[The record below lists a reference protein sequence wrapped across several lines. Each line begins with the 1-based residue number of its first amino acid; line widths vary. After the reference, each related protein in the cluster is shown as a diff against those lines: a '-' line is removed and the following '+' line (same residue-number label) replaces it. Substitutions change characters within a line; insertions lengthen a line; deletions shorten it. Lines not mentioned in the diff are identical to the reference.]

1 VKVIHFSQQ
10 LGHRTSMLGSTIR
23 LLIVALGAVALTV
36 SAQNQRQDFSK
47 VEIKITPIAGNIHL
61 LEGSGG
67 NVTVSSG
74 ADGTLIVDTQFLP
87 LAEKIDAA
95 LTALNPKPLQYVI
108 NTHVHGDHVGGNPYF
123 GKKARIIATA
133 NLRQRLA
140 AKTNAV
146 PAELPVITFEQGL
159 SLQFNGEEVRILAFQ
174 PGHTD
179 GDAVVYFT
187 KSKVLSFG
195 DQFVNGRF
203 PFVDIANGGNVK
215 GYLKN
220 IDSILAWLPA
230 DAKIVPGHGK
240 LSSVAD
246 LKAERDFVAESIA
259 VVEKDIAAGKTVDQI
274 KANPEFLEKYKEW
287 NNGGRWLE
295 AVFKSLNAKQS

>member
-1 VKVIHFSQQ
+1 MNPFRTIPPFR
-10 LGHRTSMLGSTIR
+10 HRKSAAASLF
-23 LLIVALGAVALTV
+23 LAVALSA
-36 SAQNQRQDFSK
+36 SAQGQRQDFSK

-67 NVTVSSG
+67 NVSVSSG
-74 ADGTLIVDTQFLP
+74 PDGLLIVDTQFLP

-123 GKKARIIATA
+123 GKKARIIATK

-146 PAELPVITFEQGL
+146 PAELPVVTFEKDL
-159 SLQFNGEEVRILAFQ
+159 SLHFNGEEVRILAFQ

-187 KSKVLSFG
+187 QSKVLSFG

-203 PFVDIANGGNVK
+203 PFVDIANGGTVK

-220 IDSILAWLPA
+220 IDAILAWLPA

-240 LSSVAD
+240 LSTVAD
-246 LKAERDFVAESIA
+246 LKAARDFVAESIA
-259 VVEKDIAAGKTVDQI
+259 VVERDIAAGKTVDQI

-295 AVFKSLNAKQS
+295 AVYKSLSAKQS